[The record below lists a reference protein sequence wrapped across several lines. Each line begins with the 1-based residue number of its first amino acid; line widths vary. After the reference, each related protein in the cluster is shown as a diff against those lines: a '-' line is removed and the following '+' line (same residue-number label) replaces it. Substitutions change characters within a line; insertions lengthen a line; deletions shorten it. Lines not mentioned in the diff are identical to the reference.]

1 MQGICLF
8 IPIFLLTPTHI
19 TTPELDAIRGQ
30 SSAASF
36 PTGPVMAEPFISPLG
51 LTI

>member
-1 MQGICLF
+1 MRDMLVPRGLDFQDNMVA
-8 IPIFLLTPTHI
+8 LT
-19 TTPELDAIRGQ
+19 GQ

-51 LTI
+51 LTIYTR